1 MQERVAEFEEAGVV
15 VAASTYDAV
24 EQNAKFKSSE
34 ELAYTLL
41 SDQEAKT
48 VKSLGILNED
58 HEEGSFAYGVPHP
71 GVILIDTE
79 GKVVL
84 KRAEEK
90 YSDRPSMDDLLEDV
104 KKFVAESSS
113 KKDDDME
120 DASED

>member
-1 MQERVAEFEEAGVV
+1 MQERIAEFKEAGVA

-34 ELAYTLL
+34 ELTYTLL
-41 SDQEAKT
+41 SDQDAKT
-48 VKSLGILNED
+48 VKSLGILNRNY
-58 HEEGSFAYGVPHP
+58 EESSRAYGVPHP
-71 GVILIDTE
+71 GVILVDTD

-104 KKFVAESSS
+104 EKYVA
-113 KKDDDME
+113 DL
-120 DASED
+120 SETSDTEEEPSEE

>member
-1 MQERVAEFEEAGVV
+1 MQERVAEFNEAGVA
-15 VAASTYDAV
+15 VAASTYDDV

-34 ELAYTLL
+34 ELTYPLL
-41 SDQEAKT
+41 SDQDAKT

-71 GVILIDTE
+71 GVILVDAD

-90 YSDRPSMDDLLEDV
+90 YSNRPSMDALLEDV
-104 KKFVAESSS
+104 KQFTAEASTTDTGDEESS
-113 KKDDDME
+113 E
-120 DASED
+120 E